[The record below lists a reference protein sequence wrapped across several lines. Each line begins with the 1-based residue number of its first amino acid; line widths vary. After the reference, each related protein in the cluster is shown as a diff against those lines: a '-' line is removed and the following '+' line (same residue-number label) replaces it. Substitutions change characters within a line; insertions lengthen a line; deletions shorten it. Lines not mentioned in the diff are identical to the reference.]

1 MTLHEAQAYNKA
13 INDAVAAYSKG
24 IGAIK
29 ALKIKHVVVIE
40 HIGKGKKQEVVEV
53 GDVRT

>member
-1 MTLHEAQAYNKA
+1 MTPAQAIAYNRA

-29 ALKIKHVVVIE
+29 ALKIKQVVTVE
-40 HIGKGKKQEVVEV
+40 HIGTTTKQEVTEI
-53 GDVRT
+53 DTE